1 MGPAVSGFA
10 EVGPALHGLRNVWST
25 MSAAGAGRP
34 AKRARLEADKRRDAL
49 AEVEDKYADIDS
61 TRFQK
66 VVDIDTDAGGEA
78 TPPRFVLVRPVGTA
92 SVKDWRQWSSYEPDG
107 AGETLSEE
115 GLAHLCT
122 TRRQR
127 RHYTGPFGCTVQSNL
142 PAPGQLLSKAGS
154 AVQGRTALD
163 KLRKQ
168 LAVMCLRIELQHFCG
183 VSGDTIDAAALGR
196 ANSNASLVGGEGAVL
211 TMEEAT
217 AWAPPAYPLVGDGL
231 VFGGRSA
238 HQGAVTEQDTIDLLL
253 RKGAA
258 IDKLQQA
265 AAGAASSSAQEF
277 LAALEVLASV
287 INGATHVCDLE
298 EGAGLRAHMDCLGLA
313 PSSKIAMVPQP
324 GGGEAVLLQQ
334 RNCFYNLTMAMLE
347 QVARRAARLAHIDR
361 RAMPA
366 ALREQRDATERKR
379 LGFDAIEQALVRFV
393 GAVYMSRKKSGK
405 GILADAAAAAL
416 ALSPSPSGAALQ
428 QEVVESILGAATT
441 RITI

>member
-1 MGPAVSGFA
+1 
-10 EVGPALHGLRNVWST
+10 

-49 AEVEDKYADIDS
+49 AEVEDKYADIDF

-66 VVDIDTDAGGEA
+66 VVDIDTDADGEA
-78 TPPRFVLVRPVGTA
+78 TPPRFVLVRPVETA
-92 SVKDWRQWSSYEPDG
+92 LVKDWRQWSSYEPDE

-183 VSGDTIDAAALGR
+183 VGGDTTGAAALGR
-196 ANSNASLVGGEGAVL
+196 
-211 TMEEAT
+211 
-217 AWAPPAYPLVGDGL
+217 
-231 VFGGRSA
+231 
-238 HQGAVTEQDTIDLLL
+238 
-253 RKGAA
+253 
-258 IDKLQQA
+258 
-265 AAGAASSSAQEF
+265 
-277 LAALEVLASV
+277 
-287 INGATHVCDLE
+287 
-298 EGAGLRAHMDCLGLA
+298 
-313 PSSKIAMVPQP
+313 
-324 GGGEAVLLQQ
+324 
-334 RNCFYNLTMAMLE
+334 
-347 QVARRAARLAHIDR
+347 
-361 RAMPA
+361 
-366 ALREQRDATERKR
+366 
-379 LGFDAIEQALVRFV
+379 V
-393 GAVYMSRKKSGK
+393 GAVYVSRKKSGK